1 MCSVCVYSGDDV
13 SRGCTIALCHHT
25 PFPLSRPYRKHC
37 IVVVLTGTHLSLYLH
52 IDCCSYDFKIQTLHF
67 SIFTSLS
74 DLGMYVD
81 IYIWVGNILITVDFI
96 IIKNVFGPGWPV
108 ARTEDR

>member
-1 MCSVCVYSGDDV
+1 MISKSK
-13 SRGCTIALCHHT
+13 
-25 PFPLSRPYRKHC
+25 PF
-37 IVVVLTGTHLSLYLH
+37 
-52 IDCCSYDFKIQTLHF
+52 
-67 SIFTSLS
+67 FTSLS

-81 IYIWVGNILITVDFI
+81 IYIWVGNILIRVDFI